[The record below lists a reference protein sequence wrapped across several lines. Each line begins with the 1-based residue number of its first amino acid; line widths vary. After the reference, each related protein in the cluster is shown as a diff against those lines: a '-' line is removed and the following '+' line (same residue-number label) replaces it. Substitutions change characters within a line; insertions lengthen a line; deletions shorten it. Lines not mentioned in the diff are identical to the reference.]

1 MEDYLNKILFTSLI
15 SVWLTQGIF
24 SFYSL
29 IINIKTFTNV
39 TFMNNTRYRNM
50 KYFILLFF
58 ISTLSFVFGQNDDTD
73 EQAVFWDGSSEIC
86 FPPIDYDFTDKN
98 NLNEKIN
105 VDYGFLIQNHIPLTY
120 IETRDPNILHPKRD
134 KREVDIPYKTTLY
147 YNVDFQKK
155 IIKIF
160 DCDKLVETYQV
171 QFFELN
177 KKELIIHASN
187 TKNNISI
194 YIENDVDSTFRSV
207 RISLN
212 GDDEETVVNKNVKIL
227 KVD

>member
-1 MEDYLNKILFTSLI
+1 M
-15 SVWLTQGIF
+15 G
-24 SFYSL
+24 
-29 IINIKTFTNV
+29 
-39 TFMNNTRYRNM
+39 
-50 KYFILLFF
+50 
-58 ISTLSFVFGQNDDTD
+58 
-73 EQAVFWDGSSEIC
+73 
-86 FPPIDYDFTDKN
+86 
-98 NLNEKIN
+98 
-105 VDYGFLIQNHIPLTY
+105 
-120 IETRDPNILHPKRD
+120 
-134 KREVDIPYKTTLY
+134 IPYKTTLY